1 MNIDSGNSVPD
12 NGVPAGTKMIGV
24 GDDSYLT
31 DIDVANTLGTYG
43 VQDST
48 QAAIKLGSN
57 GPTLTGNS
65 GGIAI
70 STSISASKY
79 CIGTNNV

>member
-1 MNIDSGNSVPD
+1 MHIIPILQIPRHSDILQMKLILKNSVPTM
-12 NGVPAGTKMIGV
+12 GFLQEQMIGV

-31 DIDVANTLGTYG
+31 DIDVANTLGIYG

-57 GPTLTGNS
+57 RQH
-65 GGIAI
+65 
-70 STSISASKY
+70 
-79 CIGTNNV
+79 